1 MEPTLNAVIE
11 PLPGARGEPIDLD
24 LVSPEDIVKVELPEP
39 PPAPPEPA
47 QEIAPATP
55 PAPCK
60 KTRAI
65 PPTPVPVTRQ
75 KATCDPPP
83 PVLSAPL
90 LSVVSYMEVAQS
102 LALAF
107 AVGAFSA
114 YLVTAA
120 FSRYEVE

>member
-11 PLPGARGEPIDLD
+11 PYPGARSEPIDLD
-24 LVSPEDIVKVELPEP
+24 LVSPEDIVKVELPDEP
-39 PPAPPEPA
+39 PPAPPEPP
-47 QEIAPATP
+47 QDPAPVTP
-55 PAPCK
+55 PPLCK
-60 KTRAI
+60 KPI

-75 KATCDPPP
+75 KATRDPPP

-120 FSRYEVE
+120 FSRYELE